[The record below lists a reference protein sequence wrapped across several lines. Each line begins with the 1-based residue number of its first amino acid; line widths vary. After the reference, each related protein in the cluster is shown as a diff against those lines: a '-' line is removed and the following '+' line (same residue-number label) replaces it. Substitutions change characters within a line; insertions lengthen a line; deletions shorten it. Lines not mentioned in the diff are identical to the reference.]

1 MITIKLT
8 GVQAALVKQS
18 MAGDSG
24 EVLCDIITDQIVLSD
39 QLTAEQAQ
47 GAGMVLK
54 FLRSVLNDTDNLLNK
69 TK

>member
-1 MITIKLT
+1 VITIKLT

>member
-8 GVQAALVKQS
+8 GVQAALVKQAMS
-18 MAGDSG
+18 GDAG
-24 EVLCDIITDQIVLSD
+24 EVLCDVTTDQIVLSD
-39 QLTAEQAQ
+39 QLTADQAQ

-54 FLRSVLNDTDNLLNK
+54 FMRSFLNDTDNLLNK

>member
-8 GVQAALVKQS
+8 GVQAELVKQS
-18 MAGDSG
+18 MAGDAG